1 MKDSLKIELIKNQ
14 NELFRVL
21 LKEFKTGFIPKEY
34 VLKELE
40 KAVKNISEI
49 IEQ

>member
-14 NELFRVL
+14 NEFLKVI
-21 LKEFKTGFIPKEY
+21 LKEFETGFIPKEY

-40 KAVKNISEI
+40 KTVKNISEI
-49 IEQ
+49 IKQ